1 MIVAR
6 RTRALLAAAWS
17 AAAVAALLP
26 VAAEAANRRV
36 SVGNFQ
42 WSAPE
47 VLIDLNE
54 KVTWHWVGP
63 DTQHSISPQ
72 QGNTSGVDSDPGNA
86 APDHFPG
93 FEFTGQFTRPG
104 TYDFVCK
111 LHAIVRGRV
120 VVSATPGNPDAPSPD
135 PIPVVNLDRTA
146 PELTQ
151 ARWLPSNALRR
162 GRGTLAFTLDERS
175 RIVLDIEKRVRG
187 RWRLAGTRTFDG
199 HVGFNEYE
207 FRGVLQKR
215 RLAKGRYR
223 ALLVAAD
230 ADNNRT
236 GDVIVPFRV
245 R

>member
-6 RTRALLAAAWS
+6 HLRALVAAAAS
-17 AAAVAALLP
+17 AGAAATLLP
-26 VAAEAANRRV
+26 AAEAANRRV

-42 WSAPE
+42 WSSPE
-47 VLIDLNE
+47 VVIDLNE
-54 KVTWHWVGP
+54 KVTWHWIGP
-63 DTQHSISPQ
+63 DTQHSISPI

-93 FEFTGQFTRPG
+93 FEFTGRFTRPG

-120 VVSATPGNPDAPSPD
+120 VVSPRPGNPDAPSPD
-135 PIPVVNLDRTA
+135 PIPVVNVDRTA

-151 ARWLPSNALRR
+151 ARWLRSNRLRR
-162 GRGTLAFTLDERS
+162 GRGTLAFTLDERA
-175 RIVLDIEKRVRG
+175 RIVLDVEKLVRG

-199 HVGFNEYE
+199 HVGFNEYA
-207 FRGVLQKR
+207 FSGVLKKR

-230 ADNNRT
+230 AENNRT
-236 GDVIVPFRV
+236 GDVLVPFRV